1 MLRRPLVKMTG
12 IVAAATL
19 VAACG
24 QGSGGSSGAPQAAVS
39 TPSSVPPPAAR
50 APGTVSSASPSA
62 TATASPKGSL
72 FVVVMENRS
81 FGEAMAQP
89 YTAQLAAQFAVAT
102 DYYAVSHPSLPN
114 YLALTSG
121 STWGITDDGYH
132 ALPQGGLGHQ
142 LSQAGVSWK
151 AYMEGM
157 TAGCRD
163 SPSPYALKHNPFAY
177 YGGSCPGQVVP
188 MTQLDGDLAGHT
200 PSFVWITPDLCHDGH
215 DCSSAMADTF
225 LSGLVPK
232 ILASAAWREGGVLF
246 LTWDEDDG
254 SAGNR
259 VPLIV
264 ASQNLA
270 LHQTTRR
277 HDHYSLLATVEDRLG
292 VPRLGQA
299 QQATPLAELFG

>member
-1 MLRRPLVKMTG
+1 MTRTPVR
-12 IVAAATL
+12 VAALLAAVATL
-19 VAACG
+19 AAACG
-24 QGSGGSSGAPQAAVS
+24 Q
-39 TPSSVPPPAAR
+39 PSSAGARATAATASPHPPPAAR
-50 APGTVSSASPSA
+50 VPVVTATPIPSA
-62 TATASPKGSL
+62 TATASPRGSV
-72 FVVVMENRS
+72 FVVVMENRGY
-81 FGEAMAQP
+81 GEAMAQP
-89 YTAQLAAQFAVAT
+89 YTARLAAQFAVAT
-102 DYYAVSHPSLPN
+102 NYYAISHPSLPN

-132 ALPQGGLGHQ
+132 SLPQGGLGHQ
-142 LSQAGVSWK
+142 LTQAGVSWK

-157 TAGCRD
+157 TGGCLA
-163 SPSPYALKHNPFAY
+163 STNGYAVKHNPFAY
-177 YGGSCPGQVVP
+177 YGGGCPTQVVP
-188 MTQLDGDLAGHT
+188 MTQLDADLAGNT

-215 DCSSAMADTF
+215 DCTSAEADTF
-225 LSGLVPK
+225 LSQLVPK
-232 ILASAAWREGGVLF
+232 ILGSAAWRQGGVLF

-270 LHQTTRR
+270 LHQTDHR

-299 QQATPLAELFG
+299 QQATPLTELFG